1 MTDTEST
8 STFGIE
14 PLDLSQFVTLA
25 NISLAKHPI
34 PDGSHGWED
43 LADGALIR
51 GLAQAVLVLAKE
63 LEQAQAENAA
73 HVQDMAQ
80 LVEALDP
87 LQAIVAYGSVNNDP
101 RLWTEVRD

>member
-1 MTDTEST
+1 M
-8 STFGIE
+8 
-14 PLDLSQFVTLA
+14 DLSPFVNLA

-43 LADGALIR
+43 LADGALVR

-63 LEQAQAENAA
+63 LEQARADNAA

-80 LVEALDP
+80 LAEALDP
-87 LQAIVAYGSVNNDP
+87 LREIAVSPRGRAADDAVAYGSVNNDP
-101 RLWTEVRD
+101 RLWTEARD